1 MREINE
7 QTAIR
12 NLQRYLRQLS
22 YTDTDVPPVP
32 IDGIFDTA
40 TRDSLMSF
48 QKKYDLEQ
56 SGVADRETWDMLYS
70 KYLESLADN
79 AVPKGFSPFYRVPKG
94 ETLSLGDKNFGVAA
108 VQYMLNEIS
117 VINDAL
123 PILDITGVFDNATE
137 RAVAIFQSSAPL
149 DVTGQVNL
157 ATWNA
162 IVDAFDSYANDYV
175 Q

>member
-1 MREINE
+1 MRELNE
-7 QTAIR
+7 QTAIK

-22 YTDTDVPPVP
+22 YTDKEISPVP

-48 QKKYDLEQ
+48 QKKYGLEQ
-56 SGVADRETWDMLYS
+56 NGVADRETWDMLYS
-70 KYLESLADN
+70 KHLLSLSEN

-108 VQYMLNEIS
+108 VQFMLNEIS

-123 PILDITGVFDNATE
+123 PVLEINGIFDNATE
-137 RAVAIFQSSAPL
+137 RAVALFQSSAPL
-149 DVTGQVNL
+149 EVTGQVNL

-162 IVDAFDSYANDYV
+162 LVDAFDAYGNDYV